1 MKKFELTAESKI
13 NIFGN
18 KLFRIKAL
26 LDFSAVKSGEL
37 GGWIEKEENL
47 DQSGAAWVY
56 GAAEVSGDA
65 RVSGDAEVYGD
76 ARVYGDADILHITG
90 LGTVHR
96 TTTVFRTKN
105 NSLKIKCGC
114 FRGTPEEFVKQVK
127 ETRKGKVREEYL
139 KFAELIDIYFG
150 EDNENE

>member
-13 NIFGN
+13 NIFGK

-26 LDFSAVKSGEL
+26 IDFSTVKSGEL

-47 DQSGAAWVY
+47 DQSGDAWVY

-65 RVSGDAEVYGD
+65 RVSGNE
-76 ARVYGDADILHITG
+76 DILHITG

-105 NSLKIKCGC
+105 NSLEIVCGC